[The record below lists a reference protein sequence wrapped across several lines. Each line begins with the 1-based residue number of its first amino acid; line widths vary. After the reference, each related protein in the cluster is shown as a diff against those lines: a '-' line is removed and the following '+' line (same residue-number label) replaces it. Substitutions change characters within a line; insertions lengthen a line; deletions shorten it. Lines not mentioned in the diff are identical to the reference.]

1 MIGGNVVNN
10 NYKKAYAEVSYI
22 LKQLEEENLKKIP
35 ANLLKLI
42 EKEKDK
48 NYKINITLD
57 TPIYEQNLLRETK
70 AVLAVIYRLYLAI

>member
-1 MIGGNVVNN
+1 MNN